1 MAQMTPLQGV
11 LSSQWSTFS
20 WTGVITGYGLYGF
33 DLGYLGSV
41 ALGDWVEVDLATST
55 MLVIA

>member
-1 MAQMTPLQGV
+1 M

-20 WTGVITGYGLYGF
+20 WTGVIKDYGLYGF

-41 ALGDWVEVDLATST
+41 AIGDWVEVDLATST